1 MFARRVTATRAY
13 GTIAYMAD
21 THGTKGVAG
30 HFGRELRRTRI
41 ARGWSIAEVARRT
54 GLNAAHLSRIE
65 LGRRP
70 PTEMIAAA
78 LDRVFPEKQGWFSN
92 WHGESQSW
100 PEIPATFRSWPD
112 YEDRATTL
120 RVWTPGILDGLV
132 QTEDYARALIATE
145 PGIDAVTM
153 DNRVRGRM
161 ERQRRFWD
169 RQVMTALVV
178 DVMSLY
184 RRVGSAEVMTGQL
197 RRVLEVAAMPN
208 VMLQVMPAVEHPA
221 NNSGIM
227 IADSAAWCEHAAAG
241 YVFTDPETVR
251 RLALRFDTLRG
262 ESCKVSES
270 FALIRRLADTWATG
284 VSPLTATLAADSA

>member
-1 MFARRVTATRAY
+1 MT
-13 GTIAYMAD
+13 YMAD
-21 THGTKGVAG
+21 TNGTNGVAG

-54 GLNAAHLSRIE
+54 GINAAHLSRIE

-70 PTEMIAAA
+70 PTEKIAAV
-78 LDRVFPEKQGWFSN
+78 LDKAFPEKQGWFAN

-112 YEDRATTL
+112 YEDRTTTV
-120 RVWTPGILDGLV
+120 RDWTPGIMTGLV
-132 QTEDYARALIATE
+132 QTEGYSRALIATE
-145 PGIDAVTM
+145 PGIDALTAST
-153 DNRVRGRM
+153 RLRGRM

-169 RQVMTALVV
+169 RQPAVMTVLIVDALA
-178 DVMSLY
+178 LY
-184 RRVGSAEVMTGQL
+184 RQVGDAEVMTTQL
-197 RRVLEVAAMPN
+197 RRLLEVAAMPN
-208 VMLQVMPAVEHPA
+208 VTLQVMPAVEHPA

-241 YVFTDPETVR
+241 YVFTDPETLR

-270 FALIRRLADTWATG
+270 TALIGRLADIWATG
-284 VSPLTATLAADSA
+284 VSPLSATLAVGTV

>member
-1 MFARRVTATRAY
+1 M
-13 GTIAYMAD
+13 
-21 THGTKGVAG
+21 
-30 HFGRELRRTRI
+30 
-41 ARGWSIAEVARRT
+41 ARGWSIAEVARRADI
-54 GLNAAHLSRIE
+54 NAAHLSRIE
-65 LGRRP
+65 LGSRP
-70 PTEMIAAA
+70 PTEKIAAA
-78 LDRVFPEKQGWFSN
+78 LDKAFPEKQGWFSS

-112 YEDRATTL
+112 YEDRSATL

-132 QTEDYARALIATE
+132 QTEDYARALMTTE
-145 PGIDAVTM
+145 PGIDVHTR
-153 DNRVRGRM
+153 DLRLRGRM

-169 RQVMTALVV
+169 RQVMTALVI

-184 RRVGSAEVMTGQL
+184 RQVGGPEIMAAQL
-197 RRVLEVAAMPN
+197 QRTLEVAAMPN
-208 VMLQVMPAVEHPA
+208 VTLQVMPAVEHPA
-221 NNSGIM
+221 NNGAIM

-270 FALIRRLADTWATG
+270 TAILRRLGDIWATG
-284 VSPLTATLAADSA
+284 VSPLTATLAAGNA